1 MKSIIPKDELFFD
14 KFDRIASLTVSAAE
28 VIKSILDGQSEPG
41 AAGSVEMLSRQ
52 IKTFEHEA
60 DEAVHVTMEH
70 LHRTFVTP
78 LDRGDIHKLAQ
89 QLDNVLDLIDA
100 AASRIDQYKPK
111 TILPEAKQLG
121 AVVLQSAK
129 VTQEM
134 VTALRHMKKQAAHIL
149 ELTVEIDRLENEAD
163 LIRRGA
169 MARLFHEEGDVF
181 ELIKWKEILQLLEE
195 TTDRCEDA
203 SDILEGI
210 VLENS

>member
-1 MKSIIPKDELFFD
+1 MKSIIPRDELFFD
-14 KFDRIASLTVSAAE
+14 KFDRIASLMVSAAE
-28 VIKSILDGQSEPG
+28 VIRSILDGETS
-41 AAGSVEMLSRQ
+41 AGGVEMLSRQ

-60 DEAVHVTMEH
+60 DEAVHVTMDH

-78 LDRGDIHKLAQ
+78 LDRGDIHRLAQ

-111 TILPEAKQLG
+111 TILPEARQLG
-121 AVVLQSAK
+121 VVLLHSVK

-134 VTALRHMKKQAAHIL
+134 VTALRHMKKQSDRIL
-149 ELTVEIDRLENEAD
+149 ELTVEVDRLENEAD
-163 LIRRGA
+163 LIRRTA

-181 ELIKWKEILQLLEE
+181 ELIKWKEILQHLEE
-195 TTDRCEDA
+195 ATDRCEDV

-210 VLENS
+210 VLENA